1 MSTLTITS
9 TAFGTIGA
17 ITQADAPASL
27 TIDLVTPGPAGPQGP
42 AGPIGPQGPQGDPGE
57 GVPVG
62 GLEGQILAKVDATDY
77 NTTWIDNY
85 ATELRIVARNET
97 GATLDKGTVV
107 YINGASGNKPTLAK
121 ALATGDATSA
131 QTLGLVS
138 ASIPNNQNGEV
149 TVRGLLSGLD
159 TSAFAAG
166 TQLYLSG
173 TVAGGVTST
182 KPVAPIHI
190 VYVGI
195 VSRSH
200 ANQGQIEV
208 AVQNGWE
215 LGEIHDVLITS
226 PSNGQVLKYD
236 AATSLW
242 KNQTDLNSGVW
253 GQITGT
259 LSAQTDLQNALNA
272 KAPHTNPIFS
282 GTITNQAVSAKAEL
296 FATAL
301 KLSNPSIG
309 TQFAMVADNQLGFY
323 ESVGVY
329 SAALTPLGLV
339 LSTSGGNPTSI
350 TFPDLT
356 VQTTAWVGTLAWG
369 SITGT
374 LSAQTDLQ
382 TELTTLDTNK
392 ANLSG
397 ATFTGKVNLPARI
410 PGGIAY
416 LNLGSVTDNLTVPS
430 TLVEGDIFFHDS
442 DPAAGYNV
450 RLTYTAKSFG
460 GSLVNYSVA
469 VLQNQNFF
477 TQPNTISCTHNS
489 QAALRITQ
497 LGTGEALR
505 VEDSTSPDATAFV
518 INADGKVGIG
528 VAPNATAAL
537 NVDSNGIRWNTGT
550 ATIQAV
556 AAPVSATGTYTLE
569 IPININGVNY
579 RIPCRQI

>member
-369 SITGT
+369 QITGT

-397 ATFTGKVNLPARI
+397 ATFTGKISGTSVSGQAGVNIGIGGTSVDATTPGDLWIVTGGVNLNFRDGNGAWRVCATTTNGNVFSAVQAI
-410 PGGIAY
+410 DV
-416 LNLGSVTDNLTVPS
+416 SS
-430 TLVEGDIFFHDS
+430 T
-442 DPAAGYNV
+442 
-450 RLTYTAKSFG
+450 T
-460 GSLVNYSVA
+460 
-469 VLQNQNFF
+469 
-477 TQPNTISCTHNS
+477 
-489 QAALRITQ
+489 AALRVTQ
-497 LGTGEALR
+497 RGTGNVIE
-505 VEDSTSPDATAFV
+505 VEDSTTPDATRFTV
-518 INADGKVGIG
+518 NADGKVGIG

-537 NVDSNGIRWNTGT
+537 NVDQNGIRWNTGT

-556 AAPVSATGTYTLE
+556 AAPISATGTYTLE